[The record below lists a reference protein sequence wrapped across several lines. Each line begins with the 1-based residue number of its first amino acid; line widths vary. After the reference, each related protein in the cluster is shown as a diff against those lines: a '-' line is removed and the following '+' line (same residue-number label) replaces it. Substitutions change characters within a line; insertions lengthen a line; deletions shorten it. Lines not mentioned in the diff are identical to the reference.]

1 MKVLLEIVRSS
12 NPHRRHISLTV
23 MLAFEHKLVMSGLQQ
38 KGGWN
43 KNVLRRSREVCP
55 YETFSVWLRKKRE
68 REHSS
73 TEERVCEAS
82 CVCVCAS
89 DFGLVTAG
97 LCRRCEQNVAAALAC
112 VRLLP
117 SWSITMMV
125 WFQLG
130 QRKDR
135 EELPFTWW
143 LVSCLWRKLQIS
155 AHWSDADIT
164 LHRLF
169 LGMFFTGSS
178 AR

>member
-23 MLAFEHKLVMSGLQQ
+23 ILAFEHKLVMSGLQQ

-82 CVCVCAS
+82 CVCVCVCLWFWLGNSRSMQEVWAERGCCLGVCEAS
-89 DFGLVTAG
+89 ALVINNNDG
-97 LCRRCEQNVAAALAC
+97 VIS
-112 VRLLP
+112 VR
-117 SWSITMMV
+117 TEE
-125 WFQLG
+125 G
-130 QRKDR
+130 QRR
-135 EELPFTWW
+135 AAFYLM
-143 LVSCLWRKLQIS
+143 IS
-155 AHWSDADIT
+155 FMSVA
-164 LHRLF
+164 
-169 LGMFFTGSS
+169 
-178 AR
+178 